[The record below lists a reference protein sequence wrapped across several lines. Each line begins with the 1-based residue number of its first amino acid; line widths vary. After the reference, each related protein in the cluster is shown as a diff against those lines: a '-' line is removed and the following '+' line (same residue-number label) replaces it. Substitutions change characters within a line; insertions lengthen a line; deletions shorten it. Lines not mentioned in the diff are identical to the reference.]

1 MSTEDSDSEEDL
13 AESRARRRRILQLKV
28 RLGIPDSRPITQDD
42 LTPEARAARTAR
54 IRQLLAQLGLLQRQ
68 APPALRTD

>member
-13 AESRARRRRILQLKV
+13 AESRARQKRILRLKA
-28 RLGIPDSRPITQDD
+28 RLDIPDSSPITQAD
-42 LTPEARAARTAR
+42 LAPEARAARTAR
-54 IRQLLAQLGLLQRQ
+54 IRQLLAHLGLLQRQ

>member
-1 MSTEDSDSEEDL
+1 MSTEESDSEEDL
-13 AESRARRRRILQLKV
+13 AESRARQRRILRLMV
-28 RLGIPDSRPITQDD
+28 WLGIPNSRPITQDD
-42 LTPEARAARTAR
+42 LTPGARAARAAR